1 METETTSLDKS
12 STSLLPPNDRPT
24 TIGGLPLARD
34 QWPSLTET
42 ARVDQPMALNV
53 NNRYVRQ
60 NTRIQTLLP

>member
-42 ARVDQPMALNV
+42 ARVD
-53 NNRYVRQ
+53 
-60 NTRIQTLLP
+60 